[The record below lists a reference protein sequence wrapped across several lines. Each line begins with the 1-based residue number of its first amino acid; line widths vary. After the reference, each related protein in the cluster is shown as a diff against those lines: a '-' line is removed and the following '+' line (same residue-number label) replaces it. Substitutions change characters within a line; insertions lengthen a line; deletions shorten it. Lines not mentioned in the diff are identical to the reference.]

1 MATLRE
7 FFTTEAGDY
16 LTRLTAAVQQLDTG
30 AGDPG
35 ELHRHTRGL
44 RGSAQM
50 AREDRVYRA
59 AVGLEAAARSLS
71 TGLVGWTED
80 VSTRIRR
87 TLEDIDALIKGGEAD
102 DLAEGRLKR
111 TLERWREMGVEM
123 PVENAAAAA
132 APLSEAS
139 RQFQQFAA
147 HEVTGIVSEMETA
160 LQTLGTDPRNRDP
173 LKSILRRQRA
183 LLGAARLEEIPV
195 VAEALRATEDMTR
208 VIAKLNVPVKE
219 EWLAVFRSARDVLKS
234 AVEPLQRGELPASTP
249 ALSQLRTLRQ
259 ELLDRFGEGEAVAV
273 TGGPT
278 AAAAAAAAAAQS
290 LQTHQAAASTPP
302 PKPVLMPQVE
312 RVPASTASA
321 TAAAAEV
328 VPIESLLLEGPR
340 ALQRALEMQA
350 AMEKLAGDN
359 PEALEQVSELF
370 DLIRLGNA

>member
-16 LTRLTAAVQQLDTG
+16 LAQLAAAVQRLDTG
-30 AGDPG
+30 SGDPG

-59 AVGLEAAARSLS
+59 AMGLEAAARSVA
-71 TGLVGWTED
+71 TGLVSWTED
-80 VSTRIRR
+80 ISTRIHR
-87 TLEDIDALIKGGEAD
+87 TLEDIDALVKGGESD
-102 DLAEGRLKR
+102 DLADGRLKR
-111 TLERWREMGVEM
+111 TLDRWKEMGVEL
-123 PVENAAAAA
+123 PTENTPAP

-147 HEVTGIVSEMETA
+147 HEVAGIVAEMESA
-160 LQTLGTDPRNRDP
+160 LETLAADPRNRDP

-183 LLGAARLEEIPV
+183 LLGAARLEEISV

-234 AVEPLQRGELPASTP
+234 SVEPLQRGEAPTSTP

-259 ELLDRFGEGEAVAV
+259 ELLDRYGEGDAVAV
-273 TGGPT
+273 TGAPTPAAT
-278 AAAAAAAAAAQS
+278 AAAASAAATMTPLVAQ
-290 LQTHQAAASTPP
+290 PP
-302 PKPVLMPQVE
+302 A
-312 RVPASTASA
+312 PAPAP
-321 TAAAAEV
+321 AEV
-328 VPIESLLLEGPR
+328 VPIENLFYEGPR
-340 ALQRALEMQA
+340 ALQRALELQPA
-350 AMEKLAGDN
+350 IERLAGDD
-359 PEALEQVSELF
+359 PEALEQVTELF
-370 DLIRLGNA
+370 DLIRLGTA